1 MSDRCSQRSPLAI
14 LVLLMGLL
22 LRFLAFVLNLALGAG
37 LFLLTLLVMASRVH
51 NINLAVV
58 PLTGRTLTYT
68 LFGASLY
75 DFVAMV
81 LALRKGRGTRVPM
94 LLWNVVVVVLV
105 GRGIFGGAGSFH
117 GAEGFKTALWF
128 FGVSLVGLV
137 GAWLQWR
144 AGNGGGRRR

>member
-1 MSDRCSQRSPLAI
+1 
-14 LVLLMGLL
+14 MGLL
-22 LRFLAFVLNLALGAG
+22 LRFLAFVLNLALGAA
-37 LFLLTLLVMASRVH
+37 LFLVTLLVMASRLH

-94 LLWNVVVVVLV
+94 LLWNLAVVVLV
-105 GRGIFGGAGSFH
+105 GRGLFGGADSFQ
-117 GAEGFKTALWF
+117 GQSFKVALWF
-128 FGVSLVGLV
+128 FGAALVALL
-137 GAWLQWR
+137 GAGLQWR
-144 AGNGGGRRR
+144 AGNSGGRRR

>member
-1 MSDRCSQRSPLAI
+1 
-14 LVLLMGLL
+14 MGLL
-22 LRFLAFVLNLALGAG
+22 LRFLAFVLNLALGAA
-37 LFLLTLLVMASRVH
+37 LFFLTLLVMASRVH
-51 NINLAVV
+51 NIVLPVV

-94 LLWNVVVVVLV
+94 LLWNVVVVALL
-105 GRGIFGGAGSFH
+105 GRGLIGSGSFH
-117 GAEGFKTALWF
+117 GVESFKAGLWF
-128 FGVSLVGLV
+128 FGASLVGLA

-144 AGNGGGRRR
+144 AGNGRGRRR

>member
-1 MSDRCSQRSPLAI
+1 
-14 LVLLMGLL
+14 MGLL
-22 LRFLAFVLNLALGAG
+22 LRFLAFVLNLALGAA
-37 LFLLTLLVMASRVH
+37 LFFLTLLVMASRVH
-51 NINLAVV
+51 NIDLAVV

-94 LLWNVVVVVLV
+94 LLWNVVVAVLV
-105 GRGIFGGAGSFH
+105 GRGIFGAGGSFH
-117 GAEGFKTALWF
+117 GAEGFKAGLWF
-128 FGVSLVGLV
+128 FGALLVGLV

>member
-1 MSDRCSQRSPLAI
+1 MSDRCFERSPLAN

-22 LRFLAFVLNLALGAG
+22 LRFLAFVLNLALGAA
-37 LFLLTLLVMASRVH
+37 LFFLTLLVMGSRIH

-81 LALRKGRGTRVPM
+81 LALRKGRGTRVPL
-94 LLWNVVVVVLV
+94 LLWNFVVVVLV

-117 GAEGFKTALWF
+117 GPQSFQTALWY
-128 FGVSLVGLV
+128 FGASLVGLA